1 MADEARVVDEG
12 TIGEAA
18 IAAADEAA
26 GEAADRQE
34 AAAEG
39 AADTGEEGVD
49 GDAVNRRNRL
59 ESRNSSN
66 ALSKFGAPMT
76 KSATKR
82 GSAEAVC
89 VWVEVRTD
97 HADRRTDLGVD
108 EHSTDK

>member
-1 MADEARVVDEG
+1 MVDEG

-49 GDAVNRRNRL
+49 GDTVNRRN
-59 ESRNSSN
+59 
-66 ALSKFGAPMT
+66 
-76 KSATKR
+76 
-82 GSAEAVC
+82 
-89 VWVEVRTD
+89 
-97 HADRRTDLGVD
+97 
-108 EHSTDK
+108 